1 MPRKRVDNPR
11 SARQVSL
18 DQLVWEP
25 KLVAALTP
33 DQRRQVLEACGAIL
47 SAMAAGT
54 TTLDSSQINRG
65 AAKALGVELL
75 TTEELAR
82 RLGLKP
88 ATISNR
94 IGRLDERHGVV
105 RIDAKFTRINWPVF
119 WAKLQA
125 GEITWRSGGKL

>member
-1 MPRKRVDNPR
+1 
-11 SARQVSL
+11 
-18 DQLVWEP
+18 
-25 KLVAALTP
+25 
-33 DQRRQVLEACGAIL
+33 
-47 SAMAAGT
+47 MAAGT
-54 TTLDSSQINRG
+54 TTLDGLQISG
-65 AAKALGVELL
+65 TAGKVPDVELL

-82 RLGLKP
+82 RLGLKT